1 MLIVIKGS
9 NSCKI
14 RIVLQIRMRN
24 SVGILYKFQ
33 IFFSMKAS
41 LFTLLV
47 LVLTSCS
54 EYAGLTD
61 SLNRAEA
68 LMDFVYE

>member
-1 MLIVIKGS
+1 
-9 NSCKI
+9 
-14 RIVLQIRMRN
+14 
-24 SVGILYKFQ
+24 
-33 IFFSMKAS
+33 MKAS

-61 SLNRAEA
+61 TLNRAEA